1 MKTLKGIKLSSGCAV
16 GRVFYYTEEHPKPV
30 RVAIDAASAES
41 ETERVLQAMKKTSES
56 MLEKAKNVGGEAE
69 AIMEAHA
76 EIASDEM
83 LFESISEL
91 IRVTKTGA
99 EFAVWRVYED
109 SARELED
116 SGDPFCAARAK
127 DLRDVC
133 AQLIFTLQGRVQKLG
148 FPRGA
153 IIAAEDISPSAA
165 AVLESCAVAGIVCSS
180 AVQTSHAAIMARAAG
195 IPCVTGIDGIARL
208 FTDAHTA
215 AVDADAGEVIVDP
228 DEETLIRYNRRIGEL
243 AAETER
249 ARTSARDP
257 ISFDGERFDILLNVA
272 SPEDCLPAAMEI
284 CDGIGLYRT
293 EYLYIHSEKIPDFG
307 QQLAEYK
314 RLIEN
319 ANGKPITVRTLDIGA
334 DKRAA
339 SIKMDKEDNP
349 ALGLRGIRLC
359 FEYRE
364 LFMTQLKA
372 LLAASAFGRLRIMFP
387 MVSTVSDITAA
398 RDCLE
403 EAKKELAASAIRY
416 SDEVDIGVMLEVPS
430 ALITADSVARH
441 VDFASVGTNDLCQY
455 TMAADR
461 MNGRVGGY
469 TDPFSPAVL
478 RLISYAACEFKKQ
491 GKKLSVCGESASNP
505 LSALLL
511 CGLGVSS
518 LSMSA
523 PSVPKVKLALKNRER
538 GKLSEVARHC
548 LSLDDPEKIKEYAE
562 RNLKL

>member
-1 MKTLKGIKLSSGCAV
+1 MKTLKGTKLSPGCAV

-41 ETERVLQAMKKTSES
+41 ETERVLQAMKKTSGS

-109 SARELED
+109 SARELEESD
-116 SGDPFCAARAK
+116 DAFCAARAK

-133 AQLIFTLQGRVQKLG
+133 SQLIFTLQGKSLELS

-165 AVLESCAVAGIVCSS
+165 AVLESCAVAGIICSH

-195 IPCVTGIDGIARL
+195 IPCITGVDSIARL
-208 FTDAHTA
+208 FSDASVA
-215 AVDADAGEVIVDP
+215 ALDADAGEVIIDP
-228 DEETLIRYNRRIGEL
+228 DMQTLVRYERKIEAHRSEN
-243 AAETER
+243 ER
-249 ARTSARDP
+249 ARIGARGR
-257 ISFDGERFDILLNVA
+257 ISFDGEDFDILLNIA
-272 SPEDCLPAAMEI
+272 SPEDCTPSAMEI

-293 EYLYIHSEKIPDFG
+293 EYLFIHSAKIPDFAD
-307 QQLAEYK
+307 QLAEYR
-314 RLIEN
+314 RLIEK
-319 ANGKPITVRTLDIGA
+319 ADGKPITVRTLDIGA
-334 DKRAA
+334 DKQAP
-339 SIKMDKEDNP
+339 SIKLDREDNP

-359 FEYRE
+359 FDRPEI
-364 LFMTQLKA
+364 FITQLKA
-372 LLAASAFGRLRIMFP
+372 LLAASAFGRMRIMFP
-387 MVSTVSDITAA
+387 MISEASDIIKA
-398 RDCLE
+398 RDALDA
-403 EAKKELAASAIRY
+403 AKSELKGSGIPF
-416 SDEVDIGVMLEVPS
+416 SDETEIGVMLEVPS
-430 ALITADSVARH
+430 ALIMADKIAAY

-461 MNGRVGGY
+461 MNRRVGAY
-469 TDPFSPAVL
+469 TDPFAPAIL
-478 RLISYAACEFKKQ
+478 RLISYAADRFKAC

-511 CGLGVSS
+511 CGLGAGS

-523 PSVPKVKLALKNRER
+523 PAVPYVKSALKNSDR
-538 GKLSEVARHC
+538 KHLCEVARYC
-548 LSLDDPEKIKEYAE
+548 LTLESADEIKKYAE
-562 RNLKL
+562 RNFKI